1 MTDHSRRRAALTEP
15 MTVLVDDPE
24 TLQATVASSSGST
37 YQVDLGMEVCT
48 CPDMQYNLPDGERC
62 KHVWRALWATGVKP
76 IPQDVIDAHGE
87 DADPYLGRWSPG
99 EVREVV
105 RDELAAGD
113 GPSRETFHE
122 TDKGGR
128 RRRATSTTGTP

>member
-99 EVREVV
+99 EVRE
-105 RDELAAGD
+105 EGD
-113 GPSRETFHE
+113 DIVEAEEDDGAEILKQDDIIE
-122 TDKGGR
+122 
-128 RRRATSTTGTP
+128 A